1 MNDQEE
7 DSLENLINVMT
18 LLLSEYCFIQG
29 LFGEVIC
36 YMFMEFNIGSPKS
49 HLKDKQQISSNS
61 LPVGEGILQWYIL

>member
-1 MNDQEE
+1 MLGKTSIETNSMNDQEE

-36 YMFMEFNIGSPKS
+36 YVYG
-49 HLKDKQQISSNS
+49 
-61 LPVGEGILQWYIL
+61 V